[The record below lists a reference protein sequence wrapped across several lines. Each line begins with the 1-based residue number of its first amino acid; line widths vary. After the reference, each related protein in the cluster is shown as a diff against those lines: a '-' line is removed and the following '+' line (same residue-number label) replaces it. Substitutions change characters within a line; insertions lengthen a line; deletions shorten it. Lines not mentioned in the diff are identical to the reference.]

1 MKEAVLKVHDPNEV
15 SDFVV
20 ERWSKEL
27 ANRRQYLGF
36 LKTLQEEIN
45 LSKGKIQQICD
56 KIQLELVNVRALVSN
71 KNSVPKEV
79 VYPRFDS
86 IGTVLLENS
95 SMIPIDNLLT
105 VWKYMCM

>member
-1 MKEAVLKVHDPNEV
+1 MHDPNEV
-15 SDFVV
+15 GDFVV

-45 LSKGKIQQICD
+45 LSRGKIQQICE

-86 IGTVLLENS
+86 IGTVCSLCM
-95 SMIPIDNLLT
+95 MIMMMDILVTAYIN
-105 VWKYMCM
+105 M

>member
-1 MKEAVLKVHDPNEV
+1 VALKVHDPNEV
-15 SDFVV
+15 SDVVV

-45 LSKGKIQQICD
+45 LSKNKIQQIYE
-56 KIQLELVNVRALVSN
+56 KIQLELVNVKALVSN

-79 VYPRFDS
+79 SPF
-86 IGTVLLENS
+86 LLF
-95 SMIPIDNLLT
+95 LLI
-105 VWKYMCM
+105 YSYNYDLFR